1 MTMAIKPI
9 ETRYKGYRFRS
20 RLEARW
26 AVFFDAAK
34 IRWDYE
40 REGYFVNGRPYL
52 PDFFLPDLNCFF
64 EVKATSDYDLDFLQ
78 IFAQEV
84 GVDMIVAEGGIP
96 DPAEWVC
103 EPNVQLRVL
112 RARVPQGEEDWDD
125 DSAWGY
131 RDMFLECDN
140 CGDSKIMNEVYSTMK
155 ENCSAC
161 HQKHARLMPL
171 SHALEAARGAR
182 FEHGEKG

>member
-1 MTMAIKPI
+1 MGIKAI
-9 ETRYKGYRFRS
+9 ETRYRGYRFRS

-26 AVFFDAAK
+26 AVFFDAAG

-40 REGYFVNGRPYL
+40 AEGYVVNGRPYL
-52 PDFFLPDLNCFF
+52 PDFYLPGLECFF
-64 EVKATSDYDLDFLQ
+64 EVKATSEYDLDFLHT
-78 IFAQEV
+78 FAKEI
-84 GVDMIVAEGGIP
+84 GVDMVVAEGGIP
-96 DPAEWVC
+96 DPAEWLC
-103 EPNVQLRVL
+103 EPNIQLRVL
-112 RARVPQGEEDWDD
+112 RARLPQSEDDWDS

-131 RDMFLECDN
+131 SDMFLQCDN
-140 CGDSKIMNEVYSTMK
+140 CGDIKIMNEVYSTMK
-155 ENCSAC
+155 DNCGAC